1 MSLPTFKEIWDL
13 FSSGSLAEAEEKIRQ
28 LRSMV
33 LTLQEENIA
42 LVDRVQ
48 AMREKLNAI
57 ESTPS
62 DPCPSCR
69 KPAWT
74 VRASH
79 PDPELGKFGVLRRE
93 YVCGECGFTET
104 HVVTPDG

>member
-13 FSSGSLAEAEEKIRQ
+13 FSAGALAEAEEKIRQ
-28 LRSMV
+28 LRSTV

-57 ESTPS
+57 ESPPG

-74 VRASH
+74 VRASR